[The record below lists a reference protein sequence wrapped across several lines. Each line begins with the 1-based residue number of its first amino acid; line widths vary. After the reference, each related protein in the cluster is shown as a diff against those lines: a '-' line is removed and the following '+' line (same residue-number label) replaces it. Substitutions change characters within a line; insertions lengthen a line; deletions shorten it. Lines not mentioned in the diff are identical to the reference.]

1 MNTLTLNLIACAVL
15 IAIIVALF
23 LYQRWL
29 ENHSDHYI
37 HLHSDSH
44 DSSVV
49 TSQAAQAKRLD
60 TVAKVKNGL
69 IVAVILYLLAIGA
82 IAVYTAWNNTGS

>member
-1 MNTLTLNLIACAVL
+1 MNLTLHLIFCGVL
-15 IAIIVALF
+15 VAIVVLLF

-37 HLHSDSH
+37 HLHSDTH

-49 TSQAAQAKRLD
+49 STQVTQAKRLE
-60 TVAKVKNGL
+60 TIAKIKNGL
-69 IVAVILYLLAIGA
+69 IVAIILYLLAIGG
-82 IAVYTAWNNTGS
+82 IAAYTAWNNTGS

>member
-1 MNTLTLNLIACAVL
+1 MNLTLNLIMCGVL
-15 IAIIVALF
+15 VAIVVALF

-44 DSSVV
+44 DANVV
-49 TSQAAQAKRLD
+49 NAQATQAKRLD

-69 IVAVILYLLAIGA
+69 MVAVILYLLAIAG
-82 IAVYTAWNNTGS
+82 IAVYTAWNSSGS

>member
-1 MNTLTLNLIACAVL
+1 MNLVVHLILCGVLVAVVVIL
-15 IAIIVALF
+15 L

-29 ENHSDHYI
+29 ENHTDHYI
-37 HLHSDSH
+37 HLHGDSH

-49 TSQAAQAKRLD
+49 SSQTAQAKRLE

-69 IVAVILYLLAIGA
+69 IVAVILYLLAIGG
-82 IAVYTAWNNTGS
+82 IAAYTAWNNTGS

>member
-1 MNTLTLNLIACAVL
+1 MNITLNLIMCGVL
-15 IAIIVALF
+15 VAIVVALF

-37 HLHSDSH
+37 HLHGDSH
-44 DSSVV
+44 DSNVV
-49 TSQAAQAKRLD
+49 TSQATQAKRLD
-60 TVAKVKNGL
+60 TVAKIKNGL
-69 IVAVILYLLAIGA
+69 IVAVILYLLAIAG

>member
-1 MNTLTLNLIACAVL
+1 MNTLTLNLIACGVL

-60 TVAKVKNGL
+60 AVAKIKNGL

>member
-1 MNTLTLNLIACAVL
+1 MNLALHLILCGVL
-15 IAIIVALF
+15 VAIVVALF

-37 HLHSDSH
+37 HLHSDTH

-49 TSQAAQAKRLD
+49 STQAAQAKRLD
-60 TVAKVKNGL
+60 TVAKIKNGL
-69 IVAVILYLLAIGA
+69 IVAVILYLVAIGA
-82 IAVYTAWNNTGS
+82 IAAYTAWNNTQT

>member
-1 MNTLTLNLIACAVL
+1 MNIVLNLIICGILVV
-15 IAIIVALF
+15 IAVALF

-44 DSSVV
+44 DATVV
-49 TSQAAQAKRLD
+49 NAQATQAKRLD
-60 TVAKVKNGL
+60 TVAKIKNGL
-69 IVAVILYLLAIGA
+69 IVAIILYLLAIGG

>member
-1 MNTLTLNLIACAVL
+1 MNLTLNLILCGVL
-15 IAIIVALF
+15 VAIVVVLF

-49 TSQAAQAKRLD
+49 NAQAAQAKRLD
-60 TVAKVKNGL
+60 TIAKIKNGL
-69 IVAVILYLLAIGA
+69 IVAVILYLLAIAG
-82 IAVYTAWNNTGS
+82 IAVYTAWNNQGS

>member
-1 MNTLTLNLIACAVL
+1 MNLILHLMLCGVL
-15 IAIIVALF
+15 VAIVVALL

-37 HLHSDSH
+37 HLHGDMH
-44 DSSVV
+44 DAGAVN
-49 TSQAAQAKRLD
+49 TQTAQAKRLD

-69 IVAVILYLLAIGA
+69 IVAIILYLLAIGG
-82 IAVYTAWNNTGS
+82 IAAYTAWNNTGS

>member
-1 MNTLTLNLIACAVL
+1 MNFTLHLILCGVL
-15 IAIIVALF
+15 IAIVVALF

-37 HLHSDSH
+37 HLHSDTH

-49 TSQAAQAKRLD
+49 SAQSAQAKRLD
-60 TVAKVKNGL
+60 TVAKIKNGL
-69 IVAVILYLLAIGA
+69 IVAVILYLVA
-82 IAVYTAWNNTGS
+82 IAGIAAYTAWNNTAG

>member
-1 MNTLTLNLIACAVL
+1 MILHLTVCGVL
-15 IAIIVALF
+15 IAIVVALF

-49 TSQAAQAKRLD
+49 STQTSQAKRLD
-60 TVAKVKNGL
+60 IVAKIKNGL
-69 IVAVILYLLAIGA
+69 IVAVILYLLAIGG
-82 IAVYTAWNNTGS
+82 IAAYTAWNNPGA

>member
-1 MNTLTLNLIACAVL
+1 MNMVLNLIICGILVV
-15 IAIIVALF
+15 IAVALF

-44 DSSVV
+44 DVSVV
-49 TSQAAQAKRLD
+49 NAQAAQAKRLD
-60 TVAKVKNGL
+60 TVAKIKNGL
-69 IVAVILYLLAIGA
+69 IVAIILYLLAIAG
-82 IAVYTAWNNTGS
+82 IAVYNAWNTTGT

>member
-1 MNTLTLNLIACAVL
+1 MNLTLHLIVCGVL
-15 IAIIVALF
+15 IVIIVALF

-44 DSSVV
+44 DTSVV
-49 TSQAAQAKRLD
+49 TSQAAQGKRLD
-60 TVAKVKNGL
+60 TIAKIKNGL
-69 IVAVILYLLAIGA
+69 IVAVILYLLAIAA

>member
-1 MNTLTLNLIACAVL
+1 MNFMLNLILCGVL
-15 IAIIVALF
+15 VVIIVALL

-44 DSSVV
+44 DANVV
-49 TSQAAQAKRLD
+49 NAQTTQAKRLD

-69 IVAVILYLLAIGA
+69 IVAVILYLLAIAG
-82 IAVYTAWNNTGS
+82 IAVYSAWNNTGS